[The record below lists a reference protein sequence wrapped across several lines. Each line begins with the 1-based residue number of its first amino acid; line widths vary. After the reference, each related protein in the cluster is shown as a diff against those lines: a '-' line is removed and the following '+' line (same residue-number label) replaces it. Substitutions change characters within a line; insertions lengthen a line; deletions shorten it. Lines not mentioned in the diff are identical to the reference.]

1 MTADYSQFQTGAVV
15 EPLTSSLTNSLLL
28 DADPAIYYALDFFA
42 WILGNSSGPISPRLL
57 AAASAAGAPITSA
70 VMQKYPSPLDP
81 YKLTNQFLFPL
92 LAVYRRSTDY
102 DKFTS
107 SYYNDKGFF
116 DLMWVMPPL
125 TQGQAQQIL
134 PIFRAA
140 EVAIRDRC
148 VQGYDPSYAP
158 PGGSNGDQPWS
169 KIYAYVNNIGLLSSQ
184 YGILENMSGEF
195 FPTLKIQCFVE
206 ERQNYIPLSRTF
218 AGADLTEK
226 LIAPDGTTYGTI
238 DQVSTQAAPTI
249 TSLSAS
255 SGTYAGGTSVTI
267 GGTLFG
273 STDYVQPLQVL
284 FGNNH
289 ATSVTLVSSTEI
301 TCVTPAMSG
310 PGVVNITIINQ
321 DGQTVVEPA
330 AFTFD

>member
-15 EPLTSSLTNSLLL
+15 EPLTVSLANPLLL
-28 DADPAIYYALDFFA
+28 DADPVIYYALDFFS
-42 WILGNSSGPISPRLL
+42 WILTNASGPVGPRLI

-70 VMQKYPSPLDP
+70 VMQRYPAMLDP
-81 YKLTNQFLFPL
+81 YKLENQFAFPL
-92 LAVYRRSTDY
+92 LAVYRRYTEY
-102 DKFTS
+102 YKFTS
-107 SYYNDKGFF
+107 SHYNDKGYF
-116 DLMWVMPPL
+116 DLMWVLPPL
-125 TQGQAQQIL
+125 TEGQAEQIL

-158 PGGSNGDQPWS
+158 PGGSDGQQPWS
-169 KIYAYVNNIGLLSSQ
+169 KLYAHVNNIGLISSE
-184 YGILENMSGEF
+184 YGILENMSGLF
-195 FPTLKIQCFVE
+195 FPTLKIQCFVD
-206 ERQNYIPLSRTF
+206 ERQNYIPLSRVF

-226 LIAPDGTTYGTI
+226 LIAPDGSTYGTI
-238 DQVSTQAAPTI
+238 DHVSTQAAPTI
-249 TSLSAS
+249 TSLSVS

-273 STDYVQPLQVL
+273 STDYVQPLKIL
-284 FGNNH
+284 FGNNN
-289 ATSVTLVSSTEI
+289 ATSVVLVNSTEL

-321 DGQTVVEPA
+321 DGQTVVEPS